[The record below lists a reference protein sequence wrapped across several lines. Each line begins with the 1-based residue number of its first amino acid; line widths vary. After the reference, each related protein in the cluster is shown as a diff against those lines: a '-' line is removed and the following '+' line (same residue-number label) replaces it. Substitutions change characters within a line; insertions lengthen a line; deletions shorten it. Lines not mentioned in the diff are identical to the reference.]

1 MKFVSIGNLC
11 LDIIL
16 RYSDRMPRWG
26 TEQFFQESESR
37 PGGQALNFALAT
49 SRLGNKT
56 LIVTGV
62 GSDSVG
68 AKMTREIKQTDLIET
83 RFLE

>member
-37 PGGQALNFALAT
+37 LGGQAVNFALTT

-62 GSDSVG
+62 GSDKVG
-68 AKMTREIKQTDLIET
+68 AEMMSEIKQIGLIET